1 MKFIPGINNQCDEY
15 ETKQQPEESEKDPND
30 SHETD
35 ERTTLEILRNIE
47 LPLALLDGLFTI
59 QEAIEEYILPRPET
73 EEDTL
78 KIVKR
83 LEDWIRPKMYDVSQ
97 YKTTEDA
104 ISRALFDMLGSTS
117 DSRKSSASFS
127 ELQKLLWL
135 ERARHLDG
143 DIILLMEG
151 LLGQPVAGADLMKN
165 IKENFKCNVTKI
177 LDKVNRYNDLIES
190 GLMAFNHFAVLGQM
204 SVVEVS
210 RRKSAVKQRNARVMA
225 RNAALI
231 QECF

>member
-1 MKFIPGINNQCDEY
+1 VCVCRNIVFSEITFIPGINNHCDAY

-30 SHETD
+30 SDETD

-47 LPLALLDGLFTI
+47 LPLALLDGLFTF

-78 KIVKR
+78 KIDKR
-83 LEDWIRPKMYDVSQ
+83 LELWKLDWIHPKTYDVSQ

-117 DSRKSSASFS
+117 DDRKSSASFS

-135 ERARHLDG
+135 ERARHLNG

-151 LLGQPVAGADLMKN
+151 LLGQPVAGADLIKN
-165 IKENFKCNVTKI
+165 IKEHF
-177 LDKVNRYNDLIES
+177 KVN
-190 GLMAFNHFAVLGQM
+190 
-204 SVVEVS
+204 
-210 RRKSAVKQRNARVMA
+210 
-225 RNAALI
+225 
-231 QECF
+231 

>member
-1 MKFIPGINNQCDEY
+1 MPPSFVFFVCVCENIAFSETFIPGINNQWDEY

-30 SHETD
+30 SDETD

-83 LEDWIRPKMYDVSQ
+83 LEDSIRPNMYDVSQ

-117 DSRKSSASFS
+117 DDRKSSASFS

-165 IKENFKCNVTKI
+165 IKEHF
-177 LDKVNRYNDLIES
+177 KVN
-190 GLMAFNHFAVLGQM
+190 
-204 SVVEVS
+204 
-210 RRKSAVKQRNARVMA
+210 
-225 RNAALI
+225 
-231 QECF
+231 